1 MLYETLNPIRGKR
14 RDDELLRLAEE
25 EKDFEYRRLFIEEAE
40 QDIIVSYSRSK
51 LFEDI
56 ALVVLFVH
64 ALSIFMEGPLFGI
77 SLLFALILWVTSV
90 FYKYQ
95 HQKFLKRTRNTLL
108 FVDAVIKSTYGITL
122 PKYL

>member
-1 MLYETLNPIRGKR
+1 MEYETLNPIRGKR

-40 QDIIVSYSRSK
+40 QDILVSYSRSK
-51 LFEDI
+51 LCEDI
-56 ALVVLFVH
+56 ALLVLFIH
-64 ALSIFMEGPLFGI
+64 ALSIFKEGPLFGI
-77 SLLFALILWVTSV
+77 SLIFAFILWSISV

-108 FVDAVIKSTYGITL
+108 FVDAVIESTYGITL

>member
-40 QDIIVSYSRSK
+40 QDILVSYSRSK

-77 SLLFALILWVTSV
+77 SLLFAFILWVTSV